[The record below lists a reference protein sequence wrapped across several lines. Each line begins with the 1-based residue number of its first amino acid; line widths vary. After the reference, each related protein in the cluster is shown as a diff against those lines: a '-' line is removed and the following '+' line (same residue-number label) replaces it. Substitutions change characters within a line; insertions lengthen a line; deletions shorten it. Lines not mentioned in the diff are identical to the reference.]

1 LIAWLDNVLL
11 DEAFV
16 PKWQVI
22 ISEAC
27 SLLIQIGFDPEMFTL
42 KKIHEHGYTDE
53 DLFKLIK
60 PLHLFTDLD
69 ELAYLTAS
77 IPKNDFVEF
86 VDCMKWLT
94 RTNEGLHAIFDSL
107 TRLSKKNLWLSEQ
120 HVALAQKLVSSTA
133 HDRLNRKT
141 ILDEINKSERR

>member
-1 LIAWLDNVLL
+1 
-11 DEAFV
+11 
-16 PKWQVI
+16 VI

-94 RTNEGLHAIFDSL
+94 RTNEGLHAISDSL
-107 TRLSKKNLWLSEQ
+107 TRLSKKNL
-120 HVALAQKLVSSTA
+120 
-133 HDRLNRKT
+133 
-141 ILDEINKSERR
+141 